1 MPRWK
6 ALSEELDPQVRE
18 FAGRLRRLVD
28 RSGLGIAAI
37 ADRTGYSRTS
47 WERYLNGRLLAP
59 RGAVLALAE
68 VTGTNPDHLTTLW
81 ELAERAWSRAEMR
94 HDLTMESIRIAQARA
109 ALDDPGAADA
119 APPAGTVPAPLPPTA
134 ALPVDAGPTRPTAP
148 ADRVPPGYALPD
160 AAPTDRVPEGY
171 APTDHAPDAYA
182 PTDHLPPGYLPPGR
196 LPVDDHVP
204 AGRLPSGRGPTAYAP
219 VGQAPEGHAPAGHTP
234 PGRGPGGA
242 RGRAGRT
249 VVSFLAGALGA
260 LLVVVA
266 AVLLTDLGGPRGD
279 RAADAAGAGVR
290 RPAAPPAAPATSA
303 PLPLPE
309 GVRCSGAAC
318 GGQDPQVMGCGGRH
332 ATTVASTV
340 VATTMVEVRYSQVC
354 GAAWARVSQ
363 AAPGDVVSVTAPG
376 ATHDATVGGA
386 DDDAYTPMVAVAD
399 GTDAGACAALR
410 TAGVKGCTAT
420 P

>member
-1 MPRWK
+1 MPRWR

-18 FAGRLRRLVD
+18 FAGQLRRLVD
-28 RSGLGIAAI
+28 RSGLSIAAV

-59 RGAVLALAE
+59 HGAVLALAD
-68 VTGTNPDHLTTLW
+68 VTGTDPDHLTTLW

-109 ALDDPGAADA
+109 ALDDPGAGDA
-119 APPAGTVPAPLPPTA
+119 APPADAPAPAPVSGTVLPPTA
-134 ALPVDAGPTRPTAP
+134 VLPATVLPVTLLPADGPPGRARPTAP
-148 ADRVPPGYALPD
+148 ADD
-160 AAPTDRVPEGY
+160 AAPDYV
-171 APTDHAPDAYA
+171 
-182 PTDHLPPGYLPPGR
+182 PPGR
-196 LPVDDHVP
+196 LPV
-204 AGRLPSGRGPTAYAP
+204 GPGTGAYAP
-219 VGQAPEGHAPAGHTP
+219 VGRKPGAARPAPAP
-234 PGRGPGGA
+234 SGA

-249 VVSFLAGALGA
+249 AVSFLAGALGA

-279 RAADAAGAGVR
+279 RAADADGAGVR
-290 RPAAPPAAPATSA
+290 RPAAPPAPPASSVPA
-303 PLPLPE
+303 PLPE

-318 GGQDPQVMGCGGRH
+318 GGQDPQVMGCGGRY

-376 ATHDATVGGA
+376 GPTRAATVDGA
-386 DDDAYTPMVAVAD
+386 EDDAYTPMVVVGD

-410 TAGVKGCTAT
+410 ATGVKGCTAT